1 MTAFLQNCRIFSP
14 CLLRPFS
21 GTVSEKADRAEARR
35 KMGSVPLRDPVRLRE
50 KGRRKLFLPSEISSH
65 PHPPARPS
73 FVKQSEARKMA
84 AQFRGGSKE
93 DFESSSSSSSSIEL
107 RTLDPHTRSG
117 HVSGWSGSPDPQSH
131 DTRDR
136 QLFCEWQDFVDIRLS
151 RSIVVV
157 SSLPHLDL
165 LLLSGVNRSFRFR
178 PLSPPARLPH
188 TVARRPSSVPCVA
201 QASTHGSGV
210 AAERYRMPVLV
221 KVYEVEIL
229 RHKKSTTIYF
239 FLRDIKTSSSSV

>member
-65 PHPPARPS
+65 PHPPVLPSLNNQRREKWPPNSEEAQRRISSRRP
-73 FVKQSEARKMA
+73 
-84 AQFRGGSKE
+84 
-93 DFESSSSSSSSIEL
+93 SSSIEL

-178 PLSPPARLPH
+178 PLSPPPSPPPLPH
-188 TVARRPSSVPCVA
+188 TVCAVRRSSKHSRLRRGGRAIPYACV
-201 QASTHGSGV
+201 S
-210 AAERYRMPVLV
+210 
-221 KVYEVEIL
+221 
-229 RHKKSTTIYF
+229 
-239 FLRDIKTSSSSV
+239 